1 MSIIVTRHIL
11 KLVKD
16 EKKMLRDELNG
27 LKKCQIQFLTGAI
40 VSVGVLARIM
50 RHDAGIH
57 GTRGA
62 AWRVMFVTLPE
73 REMQTNVK
81 IQPFQYVEQFR
92 HLLVHN
98 PG

>member
-1 MSIIVTRHIL
+1 MPARP
-11 KLVKD
+11 KLR
-16 EKKMLRDELNG
+16 E
-27 LKKCQIQFLTGAI
+27 
-40 VSVGVLARIM
+40 LARIM
-50 RHDAGIH
+50 RHDAGIP

-62 AWRVMFVTLPE
+62 DWRVMFVTLPE
-73 REMQTNVK
+73 HEMQASVK